1 MANETLEPV
10 VPVPAPAAISP
21 VGFSST
27 IISIILNWSDEP
39 SFIFVLTVLKIF
51 VDFMLLT
58 DLLNNISL
66 NASPSSVRIEFLI
79 TFSLVL

>member
-27 IISIILNWSDEP
+27 IISIILN
-39 SFIFVLTVLKIF
+39 
-51 VDFMLLT
+51 
-58 DLLNNISL
+58 
-66 NASPSSVRIEFLI
+66 
-79 TFSLVL
+79 